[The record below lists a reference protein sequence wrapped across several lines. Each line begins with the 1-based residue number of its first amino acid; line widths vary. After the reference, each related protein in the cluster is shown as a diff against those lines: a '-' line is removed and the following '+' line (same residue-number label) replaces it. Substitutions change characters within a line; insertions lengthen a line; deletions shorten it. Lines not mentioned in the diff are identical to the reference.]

1 MPWSSLSVVDF
12 DYKADV
18 MTCILPKS
26 DVDMF
31 GSNTLI
37 WVFNQ
42 PGGRSPL
49 LPKGTVNIN
58 GPMVSVSH
66 STRQPKIQNAKGG
79 DSPEIKLV
87 CIYFD
92 HLDDKFHLVV
102 HLLSLK
108 CSAIIL
114 CFDSPFSNL
123 ESNDQELA
131 QSEPGSRP

>member
-12 DYKADV
+12 DYKTGV

-42 PGGRSPL
+42 SGGISPL
-49 LPKGTVNIN
+49 LPKGTVNLN
-58 GPMVSVSH
+58 GPILSVSH
-66 STRQPKIQNAKGG
+66 STPQPKIQNAKGG

-92 HLDDKFHLVV
+92 HSVDKFNLVFR
-102 HLLSLK
+102 LLSLK
-108 CSAIIL
+108 CSAMFCIL
-114 CFDSPFSNL
+114 
-123 ESNDQELA
+123 
-131 QSEPGSRP
+131 